1 MINSVEVVADNIAEK
16 IVNSKEWL
24 NLQDTET
31 VGIAYNTLIGWRG
44 IQTCVFLNG
53 QKEQIN

>member
-31 VGIAYNTLIGWRG
+31 VGIVYNTLIVWRG

>member
-31 VGIAYNTLIGWRG
+31 VGIAYNTLIVWR
-44 IQTCVFLNG
+44 VVNG
-53 QKEQIN
+53 PVTYLLILLL